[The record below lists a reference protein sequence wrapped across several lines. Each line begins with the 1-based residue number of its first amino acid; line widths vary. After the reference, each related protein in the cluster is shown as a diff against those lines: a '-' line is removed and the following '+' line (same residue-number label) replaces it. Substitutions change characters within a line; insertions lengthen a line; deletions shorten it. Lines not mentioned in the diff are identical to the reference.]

1 MSRNK
6 NLPKKLRLAKKNKQN
21 RRVPIFAMMK
31 TARKLRTHPKAR
43 QWRRSKIK
51 V

>member
-6 NLPKKLRLAKKNKQN
+6 HLPKKLRLAKKTKQN

-31 TARKLRTHPKAR
+31 TSRKLRTHPKVR

>member
-6 NLPKKLRLAKKNKQN
+6 NLPKKLRLAKKGKQN

-31 TARKLRTHPKAR
+31 TSRKL
-43 QWRRSKIK
+43 
-51 V
+51 

>member
-6 NLPKKLRLAKKNKQN
+6 TLSKKVRLAKKTRQN

-31 TARKLRTHPKAR
+31 TSRKLRTHPKTR

-51 V
+51 I

>member
-6 NLPKKLRLAKKNKQN
+6 TLPKKMRLAKKTRQN
-21 RRVPIFAMMK
+21 RRVPVFAMMK
-31 TARKLRTHPKAR
+31 TARKLRTHPKSR